1 MAIHHSLDDTVSR
14 LAADLAPV
22 KRLAAPPLRAARW
35 LALVLLMAAGL
46 AAVGDMPG
54 LARRLSIAPDM
65 WLAVL
70 ASSATAVLGALA
82 AFELSVPG
90 RGARWALL
98 PVPSLVVWV
107 MASGMGCLRVWA
119 APSGAEAGSMGEARH
134 CLVSILVMSVPL
146 MALMMVMVRRA
157 CPLRPNLTALVAGLA
172 IAAASATLL
181 NFDHPFDASA
191 TDLLAH
197 LVAVLLVIGANQA
210 IARRAVAREH
220 G

>member
-1 MAIHHSLDDTVSR
+1 METHHNLDATVSR
-14 LAADLAPV
+14 LTADLAPV
-22 KRLAAPPLRAARW
+22 KRLPPPPMRAARW
-35 LALVLLMAAGL
+35 LALVLAMAAGL
-46 AAVGDMPG
+46 AAIGDLPG
-54 LARRLSIAPDM
+54 LAHRLSVAPDM

-70 ASSATAVLGALA
+70 ASSTTAVLGALA

-90 RGARWALL
+90 RSARWALL
-98 PVPSLVVWV
+98 PVPSLLVWT

-119 APSGAEAGSMGEARH
+119 GSGGAAAGSMGEARH
-134 CLVSILVMSVPL
+134 CLASILLMSVPL

-181 NFDHPFDASA
+181 NFNHPFDASA
-191 TDLLAH
+191 TDLMAH

-210 IARRAVAREH
+210 IARRAVVRE
-220 G
+220 

>member
-54 LARRLSIAPDM
+54 LARRLAIAPDM

-90 RGARWALL
+90 RSARWALL

-134 CLVSILVMSVPL
+134 CLVAILAMSVPL

-197 LVAVLLVIGANQA
+197 LVAVLMVIGANQA
-210 IARRAVAREH
+210 IARRTVARDQ